1 MADSV
6 VCTYV
11 PSERVPK
18 RKEGEEEEGRKLED
32 GEEATAAA
40 VEEESEISASLSLSL
55 SLSLV
60 RLLHTRQI
68 ARPCSTNKLHH
79 RPLMPRVWSDSN
91 QSVENEL
98 MDS

>member
-55 SLSLV
+55 SLSRSLTPYSPNRASVFDKQTAPSASHAEGLV
-60 RLLHTRQI
+60 GLE
-68 ARPCSTNKLHH
+68 
-79 RPLMPRVWSDSN
+79 
-91 QSVENEL
+91 SVGRK
-98 MDS
+98 

>member
-55 SLSLV
+55 SLV